1 MSLNKKEVLE
11 QVVIVE
17 AESAAIEIVTENLRT
32 IISTSSNV
40 LENTKDTEIRL
51 ILNNVLQHWTKLL
64 ITVVQEDIKILE
76 KKKALGEVLFAE
88 FGLDIEEEAIVSSKV
103 H

>member
-1 MSLNKKEVLE
+1 MSLNKKEALE
-11 QVVIVE
+11 QVVIIE
-17 AESAAIEIVTENLRT
+17 AEGAAIEIVTENLRT

-64 ITVVQEDIKILE
+64 ITVIQEDIKILE
-76 KKKALGEVLFAE
+76 KKKALGEVLFTE
-88 FGLDIEEEAIVSSKV
+88 FGLDIEEEALVSSKV

>member
-1 MSLNKKEVLE
+1 MSLNKKEALE

-17 AESAAIEIVTENLRT
+17 AEGAAIEIVTENLRT
-32 IISTSSNV
+32 IIATSSNV

-64 ITVVQEDIKILE
+64 ITVVEEDIKILE
-76 KKKALGEVLFAE
+76 KKKALGEVLFTE
-88 FGLDIEEEAIVSSKV
+88 FGLDIEEEALVSSKV

>member
-1 MSLNKKEVLE
+1 MSLSKEEALN
-11 QVVIVE
+11 QIVIVE
-17 AESAAIEIVTENLRT
+17 AESAAIEIVTDNLRT

-76 KKKALGEVLFAE
+76 KKKALGEVLFAK
-88 FGLDIEEEAIVSSKV
+88 FGLDIEEEALVSSKV

>member
-1 MSLNKKEVLE
+1 MSLSKEEALN
-11 QVVIVE
+11 QIVIVE
-17 AESAAIEIVTENLRT
+17 AESAAIEIVTDNLRT

-88 FGLDIEEEAIVSSKV
+88 FGLDIEEEALVSSKV